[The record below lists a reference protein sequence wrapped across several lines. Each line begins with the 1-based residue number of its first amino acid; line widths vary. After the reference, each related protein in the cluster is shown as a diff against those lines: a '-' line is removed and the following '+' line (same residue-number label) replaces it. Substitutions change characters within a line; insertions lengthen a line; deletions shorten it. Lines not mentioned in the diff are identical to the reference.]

1 MESTVNSPFDA
12 SAASTSSTQDAA
24 NAPPGGWRIIAAA
37 TIGNALEWF
46 DLVVY
51 GFFAVTIA
59 KLFFPTG
66 DDTVSLL
73 LTLGTF
79 GVSFFMRPL
88 GALVLG
94 VYADKVG
101 RKAALMFSIALMT
114 IGTLMIAAMP
124 TYEAIGLW
132 APAGIVLA
140 RMIQGFSAGG
150 EFGSATAFLAEYA
163 PKRRGFYASWQGASQ
178 GMTTLLA
185 AAFGAV
191 LNNQLSPE
199 QMQSWGWR
207 IPFIFGLLI
216 APVAYYIRKHVD
228 ETPEFLAAKA
238 EMRTRA
244 VHSAP
249 LAETFANQKERLL
262 LVIGAVVLG
271 TVSSYLILYM
281 PTFAVKQLG
290 LPASTAFTAII
301 ATGVV
306 QTVFNPIVGHLSD
319 KWGRTG
325 LMLTAAVL
333 FGVLVYPV
341 FHWLSANPSFY
352 AMLAVQI
359 FIGLMAVVY
368 FGPLPA
374 LLTEMFPTQARTTG
388 MSLGYNI
395 AVTIFGGFAPFIIAW
410 LISATGNVLAPSF
423 YVMGAAVISIV
434 ALLRIRRLKMY

>member
-1 MESTVNSPFDA
+1 METTANSSYSA
-12 SAASTSSTQDAA
+12 SAAAPKIDKSET
-24 NAPPGGWRIIAAA
+24 PPGGWRIIAAA

-114 IGTLMIAAMP
+114 IGTLMIACMP
-124 TYEAIGLW
+124 TYAAIGLW

-191 LNNQLSPE
+191 LNNQLTPE
-199 QMQSWGWR
+199 QMMSWGWR

-238 EMRTRA
+238 EMKTRA
-244 VHSAP
+244 VQSAP

-306 QTVFNPIVGHLSD
+306 Q
-319 KWGRTG
+319 WGRTG
-325 LMLTAAVL
+325 LMLIAAVL

-374 LLTEMFPTQARTTG
+374 LLTEMFPTHARTTG

-434 ALLRIRRLKMY
+434 ALLRIRKLKMY